1 MDQINNLIKRI
12 EKLENAVFEK
22 KTIEHQDTV
31 LPLSDNFNNT
41 VKEVNEKLKSLK
53 ANFKEEDSIIFQV
66 VLHNNNTKGDYHL
79 TSLFVLDEEE
89 SDEDIETLCNVL
101 SSKQRICILR
111 HLTKNEY
118 SSGELVELTK
128 MAGGH
133 LHHHLKELLLN
144 KFICKNENGKYTA
157 TNHGLN
163 VYLTIGALNRRLKYA
178 DRINLIKNK

>member
-1 MDQINNLIKRI
+1 MDHINNLIKRI
-12 EKLENAVFEK
+12 EKLETAVFGK
-22 KTIEHQDTV
+22 KTIEQQDTV
-31 LPLSDNFNNT
+31 LPLSENFNNI

-53 ANFKEEDSIIFQV
+53 VNFKEEDSIIFQA
-66 VLHNNNTKGDYHL
+66 VLHNNNANEDYHL
-79 TSLFVLDEEE
+79 TSLFVLNEEE
-89 SDEDIETLCNVL
+89 PDEDIEALCNVL

-128 MAGGH
+128 MVGGH

-144 KFICKNENGKYTA
+144 KFICKKENGKYTA

-163 VYLTIGALNRRLKYA
+163 VYLTIAALNRRLKYGN
-178 DRINLIKNK
+178 RLI